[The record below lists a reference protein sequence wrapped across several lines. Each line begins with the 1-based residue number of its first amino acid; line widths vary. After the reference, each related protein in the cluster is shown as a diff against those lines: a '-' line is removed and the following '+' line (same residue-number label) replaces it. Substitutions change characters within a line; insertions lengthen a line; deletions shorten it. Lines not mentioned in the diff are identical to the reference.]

1 MKGLPNRRGKKE
13 NSIIEEIYL
22 YIYIYKT
29 ENKKPQYISPLTLLL
44 FSFSK
49 DKLNWKTINP
59 VSLVLSQTQHS
70 NGNIHLQEAIVL
82 YQSFSL
88 QNTQSQYSCECC
100 GPLKYSRKCRS
111 QHKIA
116 FSGFVCDVCYCTI
129 LIFDMLCGSIF
140 GSLAIVLTS
149 TITNW

>member
-1 MKGLPNRRGKKE
+1 MKGLPNRRGEKE

-70 NGNIHLQEAIVL
+70 NIHLQEAIVL

-88 QNTQSQYSCECC
+88 QNTQSQYSCDCC

-116 FSGFVCDVCYCTI
+116 FSGFVCVVCYCTI
-129 LIFDMLCGSIF
+129 LIFVMLCGSIF

>member
-1 MKGLPNRRGKKE
+1 MKFCHLFELQWCFVVHEYHLRTKLMKGLPNRRGKKE

-59 VSLVLSQTQHS
+59 VSWVPSQKQHS
-70 NGNIHLQEAIVL
+70 TYTGRRQQGLLLFFLIFYNNICLNSNIYEVNIHQQKAIW
-82 YQSFSL
+82 F
-88 QNTQSQYSCECC
+88 
-100 GPLKYSRKCRS
+100 
-111 QHKIA
+111 
-116 FSGFVCDVCYCTI
+116 
-129 LIFDMLCGSIF
+129 LIICI
-140 GSLAIVLTS
+140 
-149 TITNW
+149 W

>member
-70 NGNIHLQEAIVL
+70 NIHLQEAIVL

-88 QNTQSQYSCECC
+88 QNTQSQYSCDCC

-129 LIFDMLCGSIF
+129 LIFVMLCGSIF

>member
-70 NGNIHLQEAIVL
+70 NIHLQEAIVL
-82 YQSFSL
+82 Y
-88 QNTQSQYSCECC
+88 
-100 GPLKYSRKCRS
+100 
-111 QHKIA
+111 
-116 FSGFVCDVCYCTI
+116 
-129 LIFDMLCGSIF
+129 
-140 GSLAIVLTS
+140 
-149 TITNW
+149 